1 MHCLNFSDFTS
12 VIILCVSK
20 YLKTNEFLWQITV
33 SHERLLTA
41 LPLSGHWLLIYII
54 SVDPSGRL
62 VFTCNSLPSS
72 PPFLSIPSQ
81 HLPSSLSLSRS
92 FEMKSSLLFIVSL
105 LIVAEISHATQCYY
119 GNILSLGH
127 GQMDGTSKVTHY
139 FIYESSMIRASW
151 DIYNRWESLHLN
163 YEYNP
168 SKFPEMILRCTIQ
181 VKLMSCPK
189 THRCC
194 SKVT

>member
-1 MHCLNFSDFTS
+1 MITGNIFTYEHALPEYFSDIAL
-12 VIILCVSK
+12 VINLCVSK
-20 YLKTNEFLWQITV
+20 YFQRMNFYDRQRYITRDIW
-33 SHERLLTA
+33 RL
-41 LPLSGHWLLIYII
+41 PPRWPQLLIYII

-92 FEMKSSLLFIVSL
+92 FEMKSSLLFLISL

-139 FIYESSMIRASW
+139 FI
-151 DIYNRWESLHLN
+151 
-163 YEYNP
+163 
-168 SKFPEMILRCTIQ
+168 
-181 VKLMSCPK
+181 
-189 THRCC
+189 
-194 SKVT
+194 